1 MNNFFNMIM
10 ASGGIWDVWPIIKI
24 IALVIMSIC
33 ALFVILVVMFQPGN
47 SSGVGALG
55 GQSETFLSKNKNK
68 TFEHK
73 MKKLTIISGIIF
85 VVLCIIFA
93 IMATLAARP

>member
-1 MNNFFNMIM
+1 MNGLYNMIM
-10 ASGGIWDVWPIIKI
+10 ASGGFWDAWPVIKI
-24 IALVIMSIC
+24 IALVIMAIS

-55 GQSETFLSKNKNK
+55 GTTETFLSKNKNK

-73 MKKLTIISGIIF
+73 MKKLTAISGSIF
-85 VVLCIIFA
+85 GVLCVVFA
-93 IMATLAARP
+93 IVAVLATP

>member
-33 ALFVILVVMFQPGN
+33 ALFANSRWSQILG
-47 SSGVGALG
+47 
-55 GQSETFLSKNKNK
+55 
-68 TFEHK
+68 
-73 MKKLTIISGIIF
+73 
-85 VVLCIIFA
+85 
-93 IMATLAARP
+93 